1 MMGEAGYDATNI
13 TCESAVKFML
23 FRCEIELKEASIPLP
38 HIPNYRGRTKAFNTK
53 IGLSSGDTIGCC
65 SLCDE
70 LPDFKRRMIG
80 CFRRLRG
87 SGE

>member
-23 FRCEIELKEASIPLP
+23 FRCETELKEASIPLP

-53 IGLSSGDTIGCC
+53 IGLSSGDTIGSSC
-65 SLCDE
+65 LCEE
-70 LPDFKRRMIG
+70 LTE
-80 CFRRLRG
+80 FRTQCVWK
-87 SGE
+87 